1 MLGLMLGL
9 VPVIFLGL
17 MARMHGSECRDILGK
32 ESASL
37 SASAPL
43 SGLSAPGAIRQGPGT
58 RGSLSEPGWLP
69 SWGPRMTSYQISGEG
84 ADFDFRLIKS
94 PRTFL
99 ASCESY

>member
-9 VPVIFLGL
+9 VPVIFLGLMARMHGQECQDLMAHARNARIFLGL

-43 SGLSAPGAIRQGPGT
+43 SGLSAWGPSAKAPGT
-58 RGSLSEPGWLP
+58 SGSPSEPGWLLK
-69 SWGPRMTSYQISGEG
+69 TS
-84 ADFDFRLIKS
+84 
-94 PRTFL
+94 
-99 ASCESY
+99 